1 MDWSKAD
8 TVAGRPCSQAG
19 SVQAGTGGLALSPL
33 QFIVKEVTAK
43 SERRGSIFIALR
55 FRTTS
60 PADLRFT
67 TASHRKGRRREKR
80 KAWIN
85 IFYKALRFRT
95 NSLAGFS
102 WYVRKNSVD

>member
-1 MDWSKAD
+1 VDWSKAD
-8 TVAGRPCSQAG
+8 TVAGRQRAG
-19 SVQAGTGGLALSPL
+19 RHRWACAFT
-33 QFIVKEVTAK
+33 TAIHRK
-43 SERRGSIFIALR
+43 GSHREKRKAWINIFYEALR

-67 TASHRKGRRREKR
+67 TAIHRKGRRREKR

-85 IFYKALRFRT
+85 IFYEALRFRT

-102 WYVRKNSVD
+102 WYVRKNGVD